1 MQLIISF
8 KIMTTGG
15 LNLLIWIET
24 ELNNE
29 KEKKNHKKNHPPKTT

>member
-29 KEKKNHKKNHPPKTT
+29 KEKKKHKKKHPPKTT